1 MFTKIVV
8 AVIGLVIA
16 LVAVRILVERAERA
30 RLKATRQPADRPG
43 RKVVTLEADP
53 ETGVYRPRD

>member
-8 AVIGLVIA
+8 AIVGLLIA
-16 LVAVRILVERAERA
+16 LVAVRIVIERAERA
-30 RLKATRQPADRPG
+30 RLRADRQPADRPG